1 MGERT
6 EHPPGTFSWTDLA
19 TTDPDAAKAFY
30 TALLGWE
37 PDDHAN
43 PGGGVYTFLRKQGL
57 EVAALHGHLPEGA
70 PPNWTSY
77 VTVEDADAVAKQA
90 GELGARTLA
99 GPFDVG
105 RAGRMA
111 VLQDPQGAVFAV
123 WEPRQS
129 IGARLVNDPGA
140 LCMNQLNV
148 SDRDVARSFY
158 EGLFGWRFET
168 VSEGPHFEAVYN
180 GDRLNAGLMDLPPDA
195 QVPSHWL
202 VYFTVENLDDD
213 AARIA
218 ELGGVVVVAPTR
230 VPAGRFLVARDPQG
244 AHFALFEGEV
254 DP

>member
-19 TTDPDAAKAFY
+19 TSDPDGAKAFY

-37 PDDHAN
+37 TDDHPN
-43 PGGGVYTFLRKQGL
+43 PGGGVYTFLRKDGL

-77 VTVEDADAVAKQA
+77 VTVDDADAVAQQA
-90 GELGARTLA
+90 GELGATTLA

-111 VLQDPQGAVFAV
+111 VLRDPQGAVFAV
-123 WEPRQS
+123 WQPGQS

-148 SDRDVARSFY
+148 ADREVARGFY
-158 EGLFGWRFET
+158 EGLFGWRFEQ
-168 VSEGPHFEAVYN
+168 VSEEPPFWSVYN
-180 GDRLNAGLMDLPPDA
+180 GDRHNASMADLPPGNA
-195 QVPSHWL
+195 PSHWL
-202 VYFTVENLDDD
+202 VYFTAADLDAA

-218 ELGGVVVVAPTR
+218 ELGGEVVVPPTV
-230 VPAGRFLVARDPQG
+230 VPVGRFAVAHDPQG